1 MPSCAVSILPAVSR
15 LPAHRTTWLAIAAL
29 IAAMAALQ
37 ALPDSARAVL
47 RHDRAA
53 LLDGELWRLFTAHLV
68 HLGWAH
74 WALNAGGLVLC
85 GVLANPLPP
94 PGRLLARLAV
104 LGLGVSLML
113 LAFDPLL
120 AHYVGLSGVL
130 YGLFVLTLWPQAR
143 RGDVLGTVAL
153 LTVLAW
159 AAWQC
164 MAGPIA
170 QEAAL
175 IGGAIVAQA
184 HAYGV
189 VAAAGLLVMEC
200 LSNRNNSHS

>member
-1 MPSCAVSILPAVSR
+1 MPSCAVSILPSVSR
-15 LPAHRTTWLAIAAL
+15 PSPPHRRTWLAIAAL
-29 IAAMAALQ
+29 IAGMAVLQ
-37 ALPDSARAVL
+37 ALPADARAAL
-47 RHDRAA
+47 RFDRAA

-74 WALNAGGLVLC
+74 WALNAMGLVLC
-85 GVLANPLPP
+85 GVLANPLPS

-113 LAFDPLL
+113 LAFDPSLT
-120 AHYVGLSGVL
+120 HYVGLSGVL

-143 RGDVLGTVAL
+143 RGDVLGGVAL
-153 LTVLAW
+153 ATVLGW
-159 AAWQC
+159 MTWQWVV
-164 MAGPIA
+164 GPVA
-170 QEAAL
+170 SEVAL

-189 VAAAGLLVMEC
+189 AGAIVLLMLE
-200 LSNRNNSHS
+200 RPFKWE

>member
-1 MPSCAVSILPAVSR
+1 VSR
-15 LPAHRTTWLAIAAL
+15 PSPPHRRTWLAIAAL
-29 IAAMAALQ
+29 IAGMAVLQ
-37 ALPDSARAVL
+37 ALPADARAAL
-47 RHDRAA
+47 RFDRAA

-74 WALNAGGLVLC
+74 WALNAMGLVLC
-85 GVLANPLPP
+85 GVLANPLPS

-113 LAFDPLL
+113 LAFDPSLT
-120 AHYVGLSGVL
+120 HYVGLSGVL

-143 RGDVLGTVAL
+143 RGDVLGGVAL
-153 LTVLAW
+153 ATVLGW
-159 AAWQC
+159 MTWQWVV
-164 MAGPIA
+164 GPVA
-170 QEAAL
+170 SEVAL

-189 VAAAGLLVMEC
+189 AGAIVLLMLE
-200 LSNRNNSHS
+200 RPFKWE